1 MFFESIAA
9 YLNAAQRGSVA
20 KKIFI
25 ARCSKAAILA
35 FLKSFKKPFKSQPL
49 KLR

>member
-1 MFFESIAA
+1 MFFESITA

-20 KKIFI
+20 KKIFN
-25 ARCSKAAILA
+25 ARCSKTDILA

-49 KLR
+49 KLG